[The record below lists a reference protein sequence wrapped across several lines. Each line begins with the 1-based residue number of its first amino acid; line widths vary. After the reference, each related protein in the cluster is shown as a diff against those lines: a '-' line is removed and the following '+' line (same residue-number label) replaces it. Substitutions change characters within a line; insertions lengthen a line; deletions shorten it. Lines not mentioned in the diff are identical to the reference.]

1 MEATTETT
9 QPQAEFDLFGEEA
22 PNIEQIKKLSEQVNS
37 SEASRLA
44 FGQQLEP
51 NLNKT
56 GGKGCL
62 AAGIGLYIMGRY
74 ADAVEKLNKGNDCK
88 EKFMY
93 LAFALRKVGKYD
105 EAIDSL
111 NAAAKQGAD
120 SLAVSMEKADTY
132 RMAGNYEA
140 AEKEFKACGNFKNV
154 SAEYHY
160 QLGRLRESQ
169 GLYDEAMENYKASI
183 ELAPGHQEALFH
195 LAYRCDLSGDE
206 DAAIDYYKAIVSS
219 SSAHTNALL
228 NLAVIYEDKSEYEKA
243 ARCVDKVLAAHPN
256 HKRAILFRKD
266 IESSKTMVYDEE
278 TEKKKTRK
286 MQILETP
293 LSDFELSV
301 RSRNCLKKMNLNT
314 LGDLLKTT
322 EAELLAFK
330 NFGETSLREIKAIL
344 DSKSLTLG
352 MMPDERQFGPMDQP
366 VIPSSSSSSIGTSDA
381 PVSDQGLASKPITDL
396 QWSVRV
402 KKALLKL
409 NIRTVGDLLRI
420 TEAELLGCKNFGVT
434 SLNEIKRVLGNLG
447 LSLRTLE

>member
-1 MEATTETT
+1 MEATTQT
-9 QPQAEFDLFGEEA
+9 QSGIDLFGEET
-22 PNIEQIKKLSEQVNS
+22 PSIEQIKKISQRVHSSEGSEIAFAEQVEQNMS
-37 SEASRLA
+37 
-44 FGQQLEP
+44 
-51 NLNKT
+51 KT

-62 AAGIGLYIMGRY
+62 AAGIGLFILGRD
-74 ADAVEKLNKGNDCK
+74 AEAVEKLQKGNDCK
-88 EKFMY
+88 EKFMC
-93 LAFALRKVGKYD
+93 LAFVLRRLGKYED
-105 EAIDSL
+105 AIDNL
-111 NAAAKQGAD
+111 NASAKQGVD
-120 SLAVSMEKADTY
+120 SLAVAMQKAETY
-132 RMAGNYEA
+132 RMAGNFEA
-140 AEKEFKACGNFKNV
+140 TEKEFKGCANFKNV

-160 QLGRLRESQ
+160 QLGRLREAQ
-169 GLYDEAMENYKASI
+169 GQYDEAAENYKAAL
-183 ELAPGHQEALFH
+183 ELSPAHQEALFH

-206 DAAIDYYKAIVSS
+206 DAAIDYYKAIASS
-219 SSAHTNALL
+219 SPGYANALL
-228 NLAVIYEDKSEYEKA
+228 NLAVIYEDKDDYDKA
-243 ARCVDKVLAAHPN
+243 LRCVEKVLACHPN

-314 LGDLLKTT
+314 LGDLLRTT

-344 DSKSLTLG
+344 DSKSLQLG
-352 MMPDERQFGPMDQP
+352 MMPEDKQFGPVDPAPASVAEEP
-366 VIPSSSSSSIGTSDA
+366 VA
-381 PVSDQGLASKPITDL
+381 DQGLAGKQIVDL
-396 QWSVRV
+396 PWSVRA

-409 NIRTVGDLLRI
+409 NLRTVGELTRT

-434 SLNEIKRVLGNLG
+434 SLNEVKRVLANLG